1 MAATVFLA
9 EALPAEG
16 GEFLLAG
23 DEGRHAAAVRRVRV
37 GEELVLSDGAGGFA
51 RCTAIAVGKADVTVR
66 CSQTWT
72 VPPASPRV
80 VLVQALPKSDR
91 SELAVELATEAGID
105 EIIPWQAAR
114 CVSRWDGGGAGGKGS
129 GKGSAKA
136 EKGVARWR
144 AVARSAAKQ
153 ARRAYVPEIHDLV
166 TTRELIPLLTSMD
179 ANVVVLHEGSAVPLG
194 EVDFSVTGTI
204 VIVVGPEGG
213 ISPEEL
219 DALVGMGAQ
228 PALLGPTVLRTSTAA
243 AVALGAL
250 GVMTDRWSGTPPD

>member
-9 EALPAEG
+9 ESLPAP
-16 GEFLLAG
+16 GEEYLLDG
-23 DEGRHAAAVRRVRV
+23 DEGRHAAAVRRVRT

-51 RCTAIAVGKADVTVR
+51 RCTAVAVGKADVTVR
-66 CSQTWT
+66 CAETWT

-91 SELAVELATEAGID
+91 SDLAVELATEAGID
-105 EIIPWQAAR
+105 AIVPWQASR
-114 CVSRWDGGGAGGKGS
+114 CVSRWDGAKG
-129 GKGSAKA
+129 KA

-166 TTRELIPLLTSMD
+166 TTRELVPLLTSMD

-219 DALVGMGAQ
+219 EALVGMGAQ

>member
-9 EALPAEG
+9 ESLPAP
-16 GEFLLAG
+16 GEEYLLAG
-23 DEGRHAAAVRRVRV
+23 DEGRHAAAVRRVRT

-51 RCTAIAVGKADVTVR
+51 RCSAVVVGKADVTVR
-66 CSQTWT
+66 CTETWT

-80 VLVQALPKSDR
+80 VLVQALPKSER

-105 EIIPWQAAR
+105 AIVPWQASR
-114 CVSRWDGGGAGGKGS
+114 CVSRWDGAKG
-129 GKGSAKA
+129 KA

-166 TTRELIPLLTSMD
+166 TTRELVPLLTSMD

-194 EVDFSVTGTI
+194 EVDFSVTETI

-219 DALVGMGAQ
+219 EALVGMGAQ

>member
-9 EALPAEG
+9 ESLPG
-16 GEFLLAG
+16 PGEEYLLSG
-23 DEGRHAAAVRRVRV
+23 DEGRHAAAVRRVRT

-66 CSQTWT
+66 CVETWT

-105 EIIPWQAAR
+105 AIIPWQASR
-114 CVSRWDGGGAGGKGS
+114 CVSRWDGGGSGGKGS
-129 GKGSAKA
+129 GKA

-153 ARRAYVPEIHDLV
+153 ARRAYVPEVHGLV
-166 TTRELIPLLTSMD
+166 TTRELVPLLTSMD
-179 ANVVVLHEGSAVPLG
+179 ANVVVLHEGSAVPFG

>member
-9 EALPAEG
+9 DRLPAEG
-16 GEFLLAG
+16 QEYVLSG
-23 DEGRHAAAVRRVRV
+23 DEGRHAAAVRRIRV

-51 RCTAIAVGKADVTVR
+51 RCTATAVGRSEVTVQCAR
-66 CSQTWT
+66 AWT
-72 VPPASPRV
+72 VPPASPKV

-105 EIIPWQAAR
+105 AIVPWQAAR
-114 CVSRWDGGGAGGKGS
+114 CVSRWD
-129 GKGSAKA
+129 AKA

-144 AVARSAAKQ
+144 AVARAAAKQ
-153 ARRAYVPEIHDLV
+153 ARRAYVPQIHDLV
-166 TTRELIPLLTSMD
+166 TTRELVPLLTSMD
-179 ANVVVLHEGSAVPLG
+179 ANVVVLHEGSAVSLG
-194 EVDFSVTGTI
+194 DVDFSVTETI

-219 DALVGMGAQ
+219 DALVGIGAQ

-250 GVMTDRWSGTPPD
+250 GVLTDRWGGTPPD

>member
-9 EALPAEG
+9 EALPG
-16 GEFLLAG
+16 PGEEYLLDG
-23 DEGRHAAAVRRVRV
+23 DEGRHAAAVRRIRV

-51 RCTAIAVGKADVTVR
+51 RCTAVAVGKAEVTVR
-66 CSQTWT
+66 CAETWA

-105 EIIPWQAAR
+105 AIVPWQAAR
-114 CVSRWDGGGAGGKGS
+114 CVSRWDGGGSGGKG
-129 GKGSAKA
+129 KA

-153 ARRAYVPEIHDLV
+153 ARRAYVPDVHDLV
-166 TTRELIPLLTSMD
+166 TTRELVPLLTSMD
-179 ANVVVLHEGSAVPLG
+179 ANVVVLHEGSAVSLG
-194 EVDFSVTGTI
+194 EVDFSVTETI

>member
-9 EALPAEG
+9 ESLPAP
-16 GEFLLAG
+16 GEEHLLAG
-23 DEGRHAAAVRRVRV
+23 DEGRHAAAVRRVRT

-66 CSQTWT
+66 CAETWR

-105 EIIPWQAAR
+105 AIVPWQAAR
-114 CVSRWDGGGAGGKGS
+114 CVSRWDGGKG
-129 GKGSAKA
+129 KA

-153 ARRAYVPEIHDLV
+153 ARRAYVPEVHDLV
-166 TTRELIPLLTSMD
+166 TTRELVPLLTSMD

-194 EVDFSVTGTI
+194 EVDFSVTETV

-219 DALVGMGAQ
+219 EALVGMGAQ

>member
-9 EALPAEG
+9 ESLPAP
-16 GEFLLAG
+16 GEEYLLAG
-23 DEGRHAAAVRRVRV
+23 DEGRHAAAVRRVRT

-51 RCTAIAVGKADVTVR
+51 RCSAVAVGKAEVTVR
-66 CSQTWT
+66 CIETWT
-72 VPPASPRV
+72 VPAASPRV
-80 VLVQALPKSDR
+80 VLVQALPKSER

-105 EIIPWQAAR
+105 AIVPWQASR
-114 CVSRWDGGGAGGKGS
+114 CVSRWDGAKG
-129 GKGSAKA
+129 KA

-166 TTRELIPLLTSMD
+166 TTRELVPLLTSMD

-194 EVDFSVTGTI
+194 EVDFSVTETI

-219 DALVGMGAQ
+219 EALVGMGAQ

>member
-1 MAATVFLA
+1 VAATVFLA
-9 EALPAEG
+9 ESLPAP
-16 GEFLLAG
+16 GEEYLLDG
-23 DEGRHAAAVRRVRV
+23 DEGRHAAAVRRVRT

-51 RCTAIAVGKADVTVR
+51 RCTAVAVGKADVTVR
-66 CSQTWT
+66 CAETWT

-91 SELAVELATEAGID
+91 SDLAVELATEAGID
-105 EIIPWQAAR
+105 AIVPWQASR
-114 CVSRWDGGGAGGKGS
+114 CVSRWDGAKG
-129 GKGSAKA
+129 KA

-166 TTRELIPLLTSMD
+166 TTRELVPLLTSMD

-219 DALVGMGAQ
+219 EALVGMGAQ

>member
-1 MAATVFLA
+1 M
-9 EALPAEG
+9 
-16 GEFLLAG
+16 
-23 DEGRHAAAVRRVRV
+23 
-37 GEELVLSDGAGGFA
+37 
-51 RCTAIAVGKADVTVR
+51 TVR
-66 CSQTWT
+66 CSEAWT

-105 EIIPWQAAR
+105 AIVPWQAAR
-114 CVSRWDGGGAGGKGS
+114 CVSRWDGGGAGGKGA
-129 GKGSAKA
+129 GKA
-136 EKGVARWR
+136 EKGVSRWR

-166 TTRELIPLLTSMD
+166 TTRELVPLLTSMD

-194 EVDFSVTGTI
+194 KVDFSVTETV

>member
-9 EALPAEG
+9 GSLPAP
-16 GEFLLAG
+16 GEEYLLAG
-23 DEGRHAAAVRRVRV
+23 DEGRHAAAVRRVRT

-51 RCTAIAVGKADVTVR
+51 RCTAVAVGKADVTVR
-66 CSQTWT
+66 CSAAWT

-105 EIIPWQAAR
+105 AIIPWQASR
-114 CVSRWDGGGAGGKGS
+114 CVSRWDGAKGK
-129 GKGSAKA
+129 AD
-136 EKGVARWR
+136 KGVARWR

-166 TTRELIPLLTSMD
+166 TTRELVPLLTSMD

-219 DALVGMGAQ
+219 EALVGMGAQ

>member
-9 EALPAEG
+9 DTLPAPG
-16 GEFLLAG
+16 RDYLLGG
-23 DEGRHAAAVRRVRV
+23 DEGRHAATVRRVRV

-51 RCTAIAVGKADVTVR
+51 RCTATAVDKSSVELNCTR
-66 CSQTWT
+66 TWT
-72 VPPASPRV
+72 VPPASPQV

-105 EIIPWQAAR
+105 AIIPWQAAR
-114 CVSRWDGGGAGGKGS
+114 CVSRWDGGKGGS
-129 GKGSAKA
+129 SKA
-136 EKGVARWR
+136 DKGVARWR
-144 AVARSAAKQ
+144 AVARAAAKQ
-153 ARRAYVPEIHDLV
+153 ARRAYVPQIHDLV
-166 TTRELIPLLTSMD
+166 TTRELVSLLTSMD
-179 ANVVVLHEGSAVPLG
+179 ANVVVLHEGSAVPFG
-194 EVDFSVTGTI
+194 EVDFSVTRTV

-219 DALVGMGAQ
+219 DALVGVGAQ

-250 GVMTDRWSGTPPD
+250 GVMTNRWSGTPPD

>member
-9 EALPAEG
+9 ESLPAP
-16 GEFLLAG
+16 GEEYLLSG
-23 DEGRHAAAVRRVRV
+23 DEGRHAAAVRRVRT

-51 RCTAIAVGKADVTVR
+51 RCTAAAVGKADVTVH
-66 CSQTWT
+66 CSEVWT

-105 EIIPWQAAR
+105 AIVPWQASR
-114 CVSRWDGGGAGGKGS
+114 CVSRWDGGKGK
-129 GKGSAKA
+129 AD
-136 EKGVARWR
+136 KGVARWR

-153 ARRAYVPEIHDLV
+153 ARRAYVPQIHELV
-166 TTRELIPLLTSMD
+166 STRELLPLLASMD
-179 ANVVVLHEGSAVPLG
+179 ANVVVLHEASAVPLG

-219 DALVGMGAQ
+219 EALVGIGAQ